1 MKYEAPKE
9 QTEAQILNVLDAEG
23 TDAAERVNAVLSALY
38 YGESIEFSADVLI
51 KEFGQA
57 RYAEKQSLK
66 NLFSTFYGMCRVD
79 YRIDESIGL
88 LQAYEVSEPSCALET
103 REIIDELQEYKEI
116 FAENCE
122 T

>member
-1 MKYEAPKE
+1 MKYEAPEKKSE
-9 QTEAQILNVLDAEG
+9 TQVLEILDADLATG
-23 TDAAERVNAVLSALY
+23 AERVNAVLSALY

-79 YRIDESIGL
+79 YRIDESISL
-88 LQAYEVSEPSCALET
+88 LQAYELSEPTCALET
-103 REIIDELQEYKEI
+103 REIIDELQEYKEML
-116 FAENCE
+116 AKSGE